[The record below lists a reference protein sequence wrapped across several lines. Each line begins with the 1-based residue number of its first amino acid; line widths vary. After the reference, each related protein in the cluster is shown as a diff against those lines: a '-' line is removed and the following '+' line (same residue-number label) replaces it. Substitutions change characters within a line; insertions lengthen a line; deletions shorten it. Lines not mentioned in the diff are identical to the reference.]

1 MAFQILILEDDK
13 LLADYL
19 SSIVA
24 KFHRPF
30 VCYDLES
37 AKKALK
43 NVNPDLVFTDLN
55 LSKERSFEGLDMVSA
70 CKEMNIPSIV
80 LTSHGEEEVI
90 QQAFE
95 RGCSHYLVK
104 DEFEAEVERIIK
116 TTLGE
121 PSENFLKENL
131 HTTSKEFKSQAKSL
145 LERSHNRELPI
156 LLTGETGVGKTH
168 LAKLIHDYNQ
178 ANAPFITKNLSELS
192 DNVVE
197 SELFGHKKGAF
208 TGALEDRKG
217 WIEQADG
224 GTLFLDEIGSL
235 SPKVQQKLLKVIEE
249 KTLTPVGSTKAIRVN
264 FRLITATC
272 EDLQEKIENGEFR
285 IDFYFRIKGI
295 DVNIPPLR
303 QRVDDIDQALKSI
316 NSIQKRK
323 LFFTL
328 EAIALLKDHSWPG
341 NFRELHSLVKTL
353 QSGNESLIT
362 PEQIQTL
369 LTPAKSSKEIN
380 QEELLTPKIN
390 NDILTHGLPEA
401 IKKLE
406 NEAFKKIVALHGM
419 KPNKICDRLKISKSV
434 FYRLQSQLEA
444 IHG

>member
-24 KFHRPF
+24 KYHRPF

-55 LSKERSFEGLDMVSA
+55 LSKEKSFEGLDMVSA

-116 TTLGE
+116 TTLGDA
-121 PSENFLKENL
+121 SEKFINDNL
-131 HTTSKEFKSQAKSL
+131 QTTSLEFKSQVKYL
-145 LERSHNRELPI
+145 MERSQNRELPI

-168 LAKLIHDYNQ
+168 LAKLIHDFNQ
-178 ANAPFITKNLSELS
+178 EEAPFITKNLSELS

-217 WIEQADG
+217 WIEQAHG

-235 SPKVQQKLLKVIEE
+235 SPNVQRKLLKVIEE
-249 KTLTPVGSTKAIRVN
+249 KTLTPVGSTKPITVD

-272 EDLQEKIENGEFR
+272 EDLQEKIENAEFR

-295 DVNIPPLR
+295 EVNIPALR
-303 QRVDDIDQALKSI
+303 RRIEDIDLALRSI
-316 NSIQKRK
+316 NSVQKRK
-323 LFFTL
+323 LFFTPQ
-328 EAIALLKDHSWPG
+328 AISLLKDHTWPG

-353 QSGNESLIT
+353 QSGNESMIT

-369 LTPAKSSKEIN
+369 LTPETSSQKMY

-434 FYRLQSQLEA
+434 FYRLQSQLES